1 MIASLKNPR
10 VAYARKLARRRV
22 RDAERAF
29 VAEGPNVVQAA
40 IDAGAVLRDL
50 FVTEGMEH
58 LVPEGAK
65 SERVAARV
73 MEAICDTGTPQG
85 VAAVV
90 EMTDVAVGEL
100 DASLDLVLVLCQVRD
115 PGNAG
120 TLMRSAY
127 AAGAQAVVFT
137 EGSVDPFSPKVVRAS
152 AGTIFGPRIVRD
164 VPMML
169 VRDELARRGVD
180 LVGASA
186 SSERAVFD
194 VDLSRPVAVVVGNEA
209 WGLPSEVAEMLNET
223 VSIPMPGPVESLN
236 AAVAGSLVLFEAV
249 RQRRG
254 RAS

>member
-40 IDAGAVLRDL
+40 VDRGATPRDL

-58 LVPEGAK
+58 LVPSGLTAEA
-65 SERVAARV
+65 VTPQV
-73 MEAICDTGTPQG
+73 MEAICDTSNPQG
-85 VAAVV
+85 IAAIV
-90 EMTDVAVGEL
+90 EMTDVPPGEL
-100 DASLDLVLVLCQVRD
+100 AEQLDLVLVLCQVRD

-127 AAGAQAVVFT
+127 AAGAAAVIFT

-152 AGTIFGPRIVRD
+152 AGTVFGPQIVRASPIGE
-164 VPMML
+164 VHP
-169 VRDELARRGVD
+169 ELKRRGVD
-180 LVGASA
+180 LIGASA
-186 SSERAVFD
+186 TSERVLFD
-194 VDLSRPVAVVVGNEA
+194 SNLGRPVAVVVGNEA
-209 WGLPSEVAEMLNET
+209 WGFPEGVEELLDET
-223 VSIPMPGPVESLN
+223 LSIPMPGPVESLN
-236 AAVAGSLVLFEAV
+236 AAVAGSLVMFEAV
-249 RQRRG
+249 RQRRE